1 MCNALQRDVNVFPEG
16 LVPPFQR
23 EGYPFAGG
31 CSPLSAGCVTPC
43 QGDVLRLSACGV
55 ECAVGVVRVGVH
67 GVRWCG
73 VWCAESGVWWGLVCD
88 VLYNMMV
95 FNDSI
100 NDFQIQ

>member
-1 MCNALQRDVNVFPEG
+1 MVCGVWGV
-16 LVPPFQR
+16 
-23 EGYPFAGG
+23 G
-31 CSPLSAGCVTPC
+31 CGACCV
-43 QGDVLRLSACGV
+43 ACGV
-55 ECAVGVVRVGVH
+55 ECAVGVVRVGVS
-67 GVRWCG
+67 GVGWCG

>member
-55 ECAVGVVRVGVH
+55 ECAMRGGPGRGAWCEVVWCVV
-67 GVRWCG
+67 CG
-73 VWCAESGVWWGLVCD
+73 VWCVVGSGV
-88 VLYNMMV
+88 
-95 FNDSI
+95 
-100 NDFQIQ
+100 